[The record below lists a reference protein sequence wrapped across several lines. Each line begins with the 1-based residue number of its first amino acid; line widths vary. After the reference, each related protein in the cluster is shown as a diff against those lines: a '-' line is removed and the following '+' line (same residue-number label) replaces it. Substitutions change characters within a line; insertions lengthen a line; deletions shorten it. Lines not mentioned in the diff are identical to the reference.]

1 MASGSFNLTRTSG
14 STYLS
19 FPCEWSS
26 TSNTAGNYSDLTL
39 NVYVSKGSAS
49 TSDTWGTADT
59 SGTVDG
65 QKKTN
70 NGLSF
75 RVAPGKKVLLFS
87 KSYKI
92 NHNAD
97 GSKNTT
103 ISVNVGGNIMAANGS
118 KSIAL
123 DKIPRQANLTAAPNF
138 NDEENPTISYS
149 NPAGDVVEKLE
160 ACISLDG
167 SKDDISYRD
176 ISKTGT
182 SYTFQLTEAERNL
195 LRQATTDANNRK
207 IRFYIQTTIGGV
219 EYRNYLEKTL
229 TIVNASPTLYPIIE
243 DTNEYVVS
251 LTGKAS
257 KLVKYFSSPLVETGS
272 AAKKGASITNNA
284 ISNGNKHTTK
294 ASDTFHNVDNA
305 IFIFWA
311 KDSRGNEISQEI
323 NKINEGNW
331 LDYVKITCNV
341 TPTNPTTDGKMTL
354 NISGNYWNGN
364 FGAVANYLTLQ
375 YRMAVVGTDFADW
388 VTIPAELNGNTYNA
402 SVAIE
407 GLDYQTT
414 YKFEVRAI
422 DKLETTPT
430 RYFEIQTTPVFDWGK
445 NDFSFNVPV
454 NNLSPLPMDLPDGN
468 GDAEYWRNLKPGIYW
483 YDETRFNVG
492 GMPSGW
498 GFVVKMGFVGNDFNI
513 MYYTQAEGSIFR
525 RSGNLTSDSG
535 WKELLYKS

>member
-1 MASGSFNLTRTSG
+1 MATFTKRSNTFEGRYLELKITQTQNIAENKSTLNWTLTSTGGAVNYYSIFETVVKINGQQVYYKGFTNWDSYAFPASRGSVSGSI
-14 STYLS
+14 
-19 FPCEWSS
+19 
-26 TSNTAGNYSDLTL
+26 
-39 NVYVSKGSAS
+39 
-49 TSDTWGTADT
+49 
-59 SGTVDG
+59 TVE
-65 QKKTN
+65 
-70 NGLSF
+70 
-75 RVAPGKKVLLFS
+75 
-87 KSYKI
+87 
-92 NHNAD
+92 HNSD
-97 GSKNTT
+97 GSLTVPVVFKTAVYSSANHKDY
-103 ISVNVGGNIMAANGS
+103 GGNFV
-118 KSIAL
+118 L
-123 DKIPRQANLTAAPNF
+123 DKNPRQANLTAAPNF
-138 NDEENPTISYS
+138 NDESNPTITYS
-149 NPAGDVVEKLE
+149 NPAGDVVDSLK

-167 SKDDISYRD
+167 NDANIAYRD

-182 SYTFQLTEAERNL
+182 SYTFNLTEAERNV
-195 LRQATTDANNRK
+195 LRNGCNNANSRNVVF
-207 IRFYIQTTIGGV
+207 IIQTVINGV
-219 EYRNYLEKTL
+219 TYYSKITKTL
-229 TIVNASPTLYPIIE
+229 TIVNANPTLYPIIE
-243 DTNEYVVS
+243 DTNNYVVS

-272 AAKKGASITNNA
+272 AAKKGAWITNNA
-284 ISNGNKHTTK
+284 ISNGNKYTTK
-294 ASDTFHNVDNA
+294 ASDTFYNVDNA
-305 IFIFWA
+305 IFGFWA
-311 KDSRGNEISQEI
+311 KDSRGNEIYQEI

-331 LDYVKITCNV
+331 IDYVKITCNA

-375 YRMAVVGTDFADW
+375 YRMAVVGTDFPEW

-402 SVAIE
+402 AVAIE

-414 YKFEVRAI
+414 YKFEVRAL

-454 NNLSPLPMDLPDGN
+454 SNLNPLPMDLPDGN
-468 GDAEYWRNLKPGIYW
+468 GDAEYWRNLKSGIYW
-483 YDETRFNVG
+483 YDMNMSNVG

-498 GFVVKMGFVGNDFNI
+498 GFVHKIGFVGNDFNI